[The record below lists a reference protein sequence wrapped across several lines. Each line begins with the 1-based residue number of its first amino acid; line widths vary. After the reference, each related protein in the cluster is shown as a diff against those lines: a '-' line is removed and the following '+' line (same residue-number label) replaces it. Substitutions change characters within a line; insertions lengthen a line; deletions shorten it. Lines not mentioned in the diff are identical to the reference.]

1 MVLDPRPLADTARA
15 PEGVNARILAAGV
28 LLVGVVAVAH
38 ALDGGTDAYRKAA
51 ATGAFGA
58 VTGRAWEE
66 RRTPDGAE
74 RPLTGTIVT
83 LLPRSKALHER
94 LEEIKMHARDSQSVY
109 LASAGAIRRAREGR
123 EQELWDAGATDLVR
137 ATVVDSAGAFAL
149 ADLPAGEWMLIA
161 SRSVFASRASP
172 RATKRERD
180 TYLPRLRLVGY
191 HTVSV
196 WLREF
201 TIIAGQT
208 QVVELS
214 DRNVWFTGIE
224 EERALDADP

>member
-1 MVLDPRPLADTARA
+1 MMSHMIGTR
-15 PEGVNARILAAGV
+15 E
-28 LLVGVVAVAH
+28 LVVQAKKMESYGAH
-38 ALDGGTDAYRKAA
+38 C
-51 ATGAFGA
+51 
-58 VTGRAWEE
+58 
-66 RRTPDGAE
+66 
-74 RPLTGTIVT
+74 
-83 LLPRSKALHER
+83 
-94 LEEIKMHARDSQSVY
+94 VY
-109 LASAGAIRRAREGR
+109 
-123 EQELWDAGATDLVR
+123 
-137 ATVVDSAGAFAL
+137 VVDSAGAFAL